1 MADFFAAMRAGG
13 RAAKKLAES
22 FAQAGPRRRGT
33 GRKRVSADAPFL
45 PRAAFYN
52 GMGDSGASFFC

>member
-13 RAAKKLAES
+13 RAAENS
-22 FAQAGPRRRGT
+22 RRALRRPARGGEGA

-45 PRAAFYN
+45 PRAAFSN